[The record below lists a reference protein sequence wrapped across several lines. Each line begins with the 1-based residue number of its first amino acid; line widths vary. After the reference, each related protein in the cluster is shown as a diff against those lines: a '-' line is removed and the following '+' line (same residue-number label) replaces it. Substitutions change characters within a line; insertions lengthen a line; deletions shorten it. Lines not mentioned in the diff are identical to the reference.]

1 MHRSRTRLTLKG
13 SALLAGAV
21 APIAASVAQDST
33 EVTVIDIEQI
43 AVTGTRVPDRSA
55 IATAV
60 PWTW

>member
-1 MHRSRTRLTLKG
+1 
-13 SALLAGAV
+13 
-21 APIAASVAQDST
+21 VAQDST